1 MMKPYCHSAGG
12 IEGSLLARQVPGPPS
27 HFFLRPANMACR
39 TGSGAAMQ
47 KPASCGSGLSCLSPQ
62 LLRMDFFNSSQILH
76 HFQEFE
82 NGAAIIAPMFSG
94 TASIFLPA

>member
-1 MMKPYCHSAGG
+1 
-12 IEGSLLARQVPGPPS
+12 
-27 HFFLRPANMACR
+27 
-39 TGSGAAMQ
+39 
-47 KPASCGSGLSCLSPQ
+47 
-62 LLRMDFFNSSQILH
+62 MDFFNSRQILH